1 MAAATTRFGEL
12 PDGSQIEEVTIAGGD
27 LSVSV
32 ITLGAVIRDIR
43 FAGIDHP
50 LVLGFDDLDSYV
62 KHSPH
67 FGALV
72 GRFANRIGRG
82 HLVIDGHAYQLQLNE
97 NGRNH
102 LHGGAGGFGNI
113 PWRLVDHDG
122 RSVTLGLTSPDGDQG
137 YPGRVEVT
145 CRYAIETPAT
155 LRIEAEATTDA
166 PTVVN
171 LTNHTYFNLD
181 NSPEILEHEAE
192 IHADAYTPVDDDK
205 IPTGEIRS
213 VVGTPFDFRELR
225 TIRRQVDGEHFLYDV
240 NMVIARQR
248 ATSPRPVARLRSPLN
263 GVEVAI
269 ASTEPGVQF
278 YDGQSIVVP
287 VPGMGGRHYGAFS
300 GVCFEPQVFP
310 NSPNHPG
317 FPNAVL
323 RPGET
328 YRQTT
333 LFSFSKRS

>member
-1 MAAATTRFGEL
+1 MTAAARFGQL
-12 PDGSQIEEVTIAGGD
+12 PDGSEIQEVSIGGGD
-27 LSVSV
+27 LSVSI
-32 ITLGAVIRDIR
+32 ITLGAVIRDVR
-43 FAGIDHP
+43 LAGIDHP

-72 GRFANRIGRG
+72 GRFANRIGGG
-82 HLVIDGHAYQLQLNE
+82 HLTIDGQAYQLQLNE

-102 LHGGAGGFGNI
+102 LHGGAGGFGGL
-113 PWRLVDHDG
+113 PWQLVAHDD
-122 RSVTLGLTSPDGDQG
+122 RSVTLGLTSADGDQG
-137 YPGRVEVT
+137 YPGRLEVT

-166 PTVVN
+166 PTIVN
-171 LTNHTYFNLD
+171 LAQHTYFNLD
-181 NSPEILEHEAE
+181 DSPEILDHEAE

-213 VVGTPFDFRELR
+213 VAGTPFDFRQLR
-225 TIRRQVDGEHFLYDV
+225 TIRRQVDGERFLYDV
-240 NMVIARQR
+240 NMVVARQKVS
-248 ATSPRPVARLRSPLN
+248 APRPVARLRSPLN
-263 GVEVAI
+263 GVEVVI

-278 YDGQSIVVP
+278 YDGQSMNVP
-287 VPGMGGRHYGAFS
+287 VPGLGGRRYGVSS
-300 GVCFEPQVFP
+300 GVCFEPQLFP
-310 NSPNHPG
+310 DAPNHPG

-333 LFSFSKRS
+333 LFSFSKSA

>member
-1 MAAATTRFGEL
+1 MAAATRFGEL
-12 PDGSQIEEVTIAGGD
+12 PDGSEIQEVSIGGGD

-32 ITLGAVIRDIR
+32 ITLGAVIRDVR
-43 FAGIDHP
+43 LAGVDHP

-72 GRFANRIGRG
+72 GRFANRIGGG
-82 HLVIDGHAYQLQLNE
+82 HLTIDGHAYQLQLNE

-102 LHGGAGGFGNI
+102 LHGGAGGFGGL
-113 PWRLVDHDG
+113 PWRLVAHDD

-145 CRYAIETPAT
+145 CRYSIETPAT
-155 LRIEAEATTDA
+155 LTIEAEATTDA
-166 PTVVN
+166 PTIVN
-171 LTNHTYFNLD
+171 LAQHTYFNLD
-181 NSPEILEHEAE
+181 DSPEILDHEAE

-213 VVGTPFDFRELR
+213 VAGTPFDFRQLR
-225 TIRRQVDGEHFLYDV
+225 TIRRQVDGERFLYDV
-240 NMVIARQR
+240 NMVVARQTVS
-248 ATSPRPVARLRSPLN
+248 APRPVARLRSPLN
-263 GVEVAI
+263 GVEVVI

-278 YDGQSIVVP
+278 YDGQSMNVP
-287 VPGMGGRHYGAFS
+287 VPGLGGRRYGVSS
-300 GVCFEPQVFP
+300 GVCFEPQLFP
-310 NSPNHPG
+310 DAPNHPG

-333 LFSFSKRS
+333 LFSFSKSA